1 MKQTISILI
10 VAAIMSSCG
19 NSAENKAIS
28 DAKEVA
34 AAIKQMKPGGIP
46 ATAGGWTMTAKFGGK
61 DWSANYLMPLQASGR
76 IFGDNNGVSIS
87 FPYDRR
93 EMTLGYKNKFSDH
106 NAVDIFTN
114 DDVALWGGYVGWQHL
129 ATARALAAPAAAPS
143 PAIPV
148 SVAAAERRDVPIYL
162 TGLGTVQAF
171 NTVTVKT
178 RVDGELVKVAFTEG
192 QDVKAGD
199 LLAQIDPRPFQA
211 TLDQAAAKKVQDEA
225 NLANAKLD
233 LQRFSDLA
241 TRNFAPKQQVDTQ
254 RATVTQLE
262 AQIRGDQ
269 AAIDSAQTQLDYT
282 TIKSPLTGR
291 TGIRLV
297 DQGNIVHATDA
308 TGLVVVTQLQ
318 PISVVFT
325 LPESELPSV
334 QAALAAG
341 PVRIYAMDRDSDRQ
355 LAEGTIAVLDNQIS
369 QTTGTMRL
377 KGTFPNKDGALWP
390 GEFLNIRLLART
402 APNVVTVPSS
412 ALQRGPNGYY
422 AYVVKPDSTVETR
435 PLKVGQIS
443 DGAAIVDDGMAAGE
457 QVVTAGQYRLQPG
470 ARVEVNSPAAKG

>member
-1 MKQTISILI
+1 MADTLEPARKPFRMRWYLLSGMVIL
-10 VAAIMSSCG
+10 VAVCG
-19 NSAENKAIS
+19 S
-28 DAKEVA
+28 
-34 AAIKQMKPGGIP
+34 
-46 ATAGGWTMTAKFGGK
+46 
-61 DWSANYLMPLQASGR
+61 
-76 IFGDNNGVSIS
+76 
-87 FPYDRR
+87 
-93 EMTLGYKNKFSDH
+93 
-106 NAVDIFTN
+106 
-114 DDVALWGGYVGWQHL
+114 YVGWQHL
-129 ATARALAAPAAAPS
+129 ATPNAVAPPAAAPA
-143 PAIPV
+143 PPIPV

-178 RVDGELVKVAFTEG
+178 RVDGELVKVAFAEG

-211 TLDQAAAKKVQDEA
+211 TLDQAVAKKVQDEA

-241 TRNFAPKQQVDTQ
+241 ARNFTPQQQLDTQ

-262 AQIRGDQ
+262 AQIQGDQ
-269 AAIDSAQTQLDYT
+269 AAIDSAKTQLDYT
-282 TIKSPLTGR
+282 TITSPLTGR

-318 PISVVFT
+318 PISVIFT
-325 LPESELPSV
+325 LPESEL
-334 QAALAAG
+334 AAMQSALKAG
-341 PVRIYAMDRDSDRQ
+341 PVRIFAMSRDDNRQ
-355 LAEGTIAVLDNQIS
+355 LAEGTLAVLDNQIS

-377 KGTFPNKDGALWP
+377 KGTFPNQDGALWP

-402 APNVVTVPSS
+402 SPNVVTVPSG

-422 AYVVKPDSTVETR
+422 AYLVKPDSTVEAR
-435 PLKVGQIS
+435 PLEVGQVSNGI
-443 DGAAIVDDGMAAGE
+443 AVIDDGVVAGE

-470 ARVEVNSPAAKG
+470 ARVQVASTIPSH

>member
-1 MKQTISILI
+1 MTDTLERFQKPGHMHRRHLLAGMAILI
-10 VAAIMSSCG
+10 AA
-19 NSAENKAIS
+19 
-28 DAKEVA
+28 
-34 AAIKQMKPGGIP
+34 
-46 ATAGGWTMTAKFGGK
+46 
-61 DWSANYLMPLQASGR
+61 
-76 IFGDNNGVSIS
+76 
-87 FPYDRR
+87 
-93 EMTLGYKNKFSDH
+93 
-106 NAVDIFTN
+106 
-114 DDVALWGGYVGWQHL
+114 WGGYVGWQHR
-129 ATARALAAPAAAPS
+129 ATAKIAVTTAAAPS

-148 SVAAAERRDVPIYL
+148 SVATAQRRDVPIYL

-211 TLDQAAAKKVQDEA
+211 TYDQALAKKVQDEA

-254 RATVTQLE
+254 RATVAQLE
-262 AQIRGDQ
+262 AQIRGDE
-269 AAIDSAQTQLDYT
+269 AAIDSAKTQLDYT
-282 TIKSPLTGR
+282 TITSPLTGR

-308 TGLVVVTQLQ
+308 NGLVVVTQLQ

-325 LPESELPSV
+325 LPESELASV
-334 QAALAAG
+334 QSALKSG
-341 PVRIYAMDRDSDRQ
+341 PVRIFAMDRDNDRQ
-355 LAEGTIAVLDNQIS
+355 LAEGTIAVLDNQIN
-369 QTTGTMRL
+369 QTTGTMRI

-390 GEFLNIRLLART
+390 GQYLNIRLLTRT
-402 APNVVTVPSS
+402 ASNVVTVPSS
-412 ALQRGPNGYY
+412 VLQRGPNGYY

-435 PLKVGQIS
+435 PLKVGQVS
-443 DGAAIVDDGMAAGE
+443 DGVAIVDDGVAAGE

-470 ARVEVNSPAAKG
+470 ARVAVNSPTAKG

>member
-1 MKQTISILI
+1 MTDLSEPTRQSIYQRRRYLLAGAGML
-10 VAAIMSSCG
+10 AA
-19 NSAENKAIS
+19 
-28 DAKEVA
+28 V
-34 AAIKQMKPGGIP
+34 
-46 ATAGGWTMTAKFGGK
+46 
-61 DWSANYLMPLQASGR
+61 
-76 IFGDNNGVSIS
+76 
-87 FPYDRR
+87 
-93 EMTLGYKNKFSDH
+93 
-106 NAVDIFTN
+106 
-114 DDVALWGGYVGWQHL
+114 WGGYVGWQHH
-129 ATARALAAPAAAPS
+129 ATTNAEAATGSAPAP
-143 PAIPV
+143 PIPV
-148 SVAAAERRDVPIYL
+148 SLAKAQRRDVPIYL

-171 NTVTVKT
+171 NTVTVRT

-211 TLDQAAAKKVQDEA
+211 TYDQAVAKKVQDEA

-254 RATVTQLE
+254 RATVAQLE

-282 TIKSPLTGR
+282 TITSPLNGR

-297 DQGNIVHATDA
+297 DQGNIVHASDA

-325 LPESELPSV
+325 LPEGELPLV
-334 QAALAAG
+334 QSALTAG
-341 PVRIYAMDRDSDRQ
+341 PVRIFAMDRDSDRQ
-355 LAEGTIAVLDNQIS
+355 LAEGTIAVLDNQIT

-390 GEFLNIRLLART
+390 GEFLNIRLLAST

-412 ALQRGPNGYY
+412 ALQRSPNGYY
-422 AYVVKPDSTVETR
+422 AYVVKPDNTAETR
-435 PLKVGQIS
+435 PLKVGQVS
-443 DGAAIVDDGMAAGE
+443 GGVAIVDDGVAAGE

-470 ARVEVNSPAAKG
+470 ARVEASNTIASH

>member
-1 MKQTISILI
+1 MYTPTIGRTSLTERTILAGREVPLGRRRGPLAALPFTGPAVAPKRRTLRIDLRSGTHIAAMTDTLEPFQKPALTHRRYVLAGLSILI
-10 VAAIMSSCG
+10 A
-19 NSAENKAIS
+19 
-28 DAKEVA
+28 
-34 AAIKQMKPGGIP
+34 
-46 ATAGGWTMTAKFGGK
+46 
-61 DWSANYLMPLQASGR
+61 
-76 IFGDNNGVSIS
+76 VS
-87 FPYDRR
+87 
-93 EMTLGYKNKFSDH
+93 
-106 NAVDIFTN
+106 
-114 DDVALWGGYVGWQHL
+114 GGYVGWQHR
-129 ATARALAAPAAAPS
+129 ATANPAAAGVAAPS
-143 PAIPV
+143 PPIPV
-148 SVAAAERRDVPIYL
+148 SAATAQRRDVPIYL

-178 RVDGELVKVAFTEG
+178 RVDGELTKVAFAEG
-192 QDVKAGD
+192 QDVKVGD

-211 TLDQAAAKKVQDEA
+211 AYDQAVAKKVQDEA

-254 RATVTQLE
+254 RASVAQLE
-262 AQIRGDQ
+262 AQIRGDE
-269 AAIDSAQTQLDYT
+269 AAIDSAKTQLDYT
-282 TIKSPLTGR
+282 TITSPLTGR

-318 PISVVFT
+318 PISVLFT

-334 QAALAAG
+334 QSALTSG
-341 PVRIYAMDRDSDRQ
+341 PVRIFAMDRDSDRQ
-355 LAEGTIAVLDNQIS
+355 LAEGTIAVLDNQIA
-369 QTTGTMRL
+369 QTTGTIRI

-402 APNVVTVPSS
+402 EPNVVTVPSS

-443 DGAAIVDDGMAAGE
+443 GGAAIVDGGMAAGE

-470 ARVEVNSPAAKG
+470 ARVAVNSPAAKG

>member
-1 MKQTISILI
+1 
-10 VAAIMSSCG
+10 
-19 NSAENKAIS
+19 
-28 DAKEVA
+28 
-34 AAIKQMKPGGIP
+34 
-46 ATAGGWTMTAKFGGK
+46 
-61 DWSANYLMPLQASGR
+61 
-76 IFGDNNGVSIS
+76 
-87 FPYDRR
+87 
-93 EMTLGYKNKFSDH
+93 
-106 NAVDIFTN
+106 
-114 DDVALWGGYVGWQHL
+114 
-129 ATARALAAPAAAPS
+129 
-143 PAIPV
+143 
-148 SVAAAERRDVPIYL
+148 
-162 TGLGTVQAF
+162 VQAF

-211 TLDQAAAKKVQDEA
+211 AYDQAVAKKVQDKA

-241 TRNFAPKQQVDTQ
+241 TRSFAPKQQVDTQ
-254 RATVTQLE
+254 RAMVAQLK

-297 DQGNIVHATDA
+297 DQGNIVHAADA

-325 LPESELPSV
+325 LPESELASV
-334 QAALAAG
+334 QSALPSG
-341 PVRIYAMDRDSDRQ
+341 PVRILAVSRDDHRQ
-355 LAEGTIAVLDNQIS
+355 LAEGTLTVLDNQIA
-369 QTTGTMRL
+369 QTTGTLRL
-377 KGTFPNKDGALWP
+377 KGTFPNTDRALWP
-390 GEFLNIRLLART
+390 GEFLDIRLLART
-402 APNVVTVPSS
+402 APNVVTMPSS

-443 DGAAIVDDGMAAGE
+443 DGVAIVDDGVAAGDK
-457 QVVTAGQYRLQPG
+457 VVTAGQYRLQSG

>member
-1 MKQTISILI
+1 MTDRLASSQTHARRHRRYLLAGLAMV
-10 VAAIMSSCG
+10 VA
-19 NSAENKAIS
+19 
-28 DAKEVA
+28 
-34 AAIKQMKPGGIP
+34 
-46 ATAGGWTMTAKFGGK
+46 
-61 DWSANYLMPLQASGR
+61 
-76 IFGDNNGVSIS
+76 VS
-87 FPYDRR
+87 
-93 EMTLGYKNKFSDH
+93 
-106 NAVDIFTN
+106 
-114 DDVALWGGYVGWQHL
+114 GGYIGWQHRMTAHAAA
-129 ATARALAAPAAAPS
+129 ATVAAPS

-148 SVAAAERRDVPIYL
+148 SVATAERRDVPIYL

-178 RVDGELVKVAFTEG
+178 RVDGELIKVAFTEG
-192 QDVKAGD
+192 QDVTAGD

-225 NLANAKLD
+225 NLANAKVD

-318 PISVVFT
+318 PISVIFT
-325 LPESELPSV
+325 LPESDLASV
-334 QAALAAG
+334 QSALTSG
-341 PVRIYAMDRDSDRQ
+341 PVRIFAMDRDSDRQ
-355 LAEGTIAVLDNQIS
+355 LAEGTLAVLDNQIN
-369 QTTGTMRL
+369 QTTGTIRI

-402 APNVVTVPSS
+402 APNAVTVPSS

-422 AYVVKPDSTVETR
+422 AYVVKPDNTVETR
-435 PLKVGQIS
+435 SLKVGQIS
-443 DGAAIVDDGMAAGE
+443 DGAAIVDDGLAAGDK
-457 QVVTAGQYRLQPG
+457 VVTAGQYRLQPG
-470 ARVEVNSPAAKG
+470 ARVDVNNPAAKG

>member
-1 MKQTISILI
+1 MI
-10 VAAIMSSCG
+10 VALSGGYIGWHYRAAP
-19 NSAENKAIS
+19 N
-28 DAKEVA
+28 A
-34 AAIKQMKPGGIP
+34 AA
-46 ATAGGWTMTAKFGGK
+46 A
-61 DWSANYLMPLQASGR
+61 
-76 IFGDNNGVSIS
+76 
-87 FPYDRR
+87 
-93 EMTLGYKNKFSDH
+93 TLG
-106 NAVDIFTN
+106 
-114 DDVALWGGYVGWQHL
+114 
-129 ATARALAAPAAAPS
+129 APP

-148 SVAAAERRDVPIYL
+148 SVATAARRDVPIYL

-192 QDVKAGD
+192 QEVKAGD

-282 TIKSPLTGR
+282 TIKSPLSGR

-325 LPESELPSV
+325 LPESDLASV
-334 QAALAAG
+334 QSALMSG
-341 PVRIYAMDRDSDRQ
+341 PVRIFAMDRDSDRQ
-355 LAEGTIAVLDNQIS
+355 LAEGTLAVLDNQIN
-369 QTTGTMRL
+369 QTTGTIRI
-377 KGTFPNKDGALWP
+377 KGTFPNKDGTLWP

-402 APNVVTVPSS
+402 AQNVVTVPSS
-412 ALQRGPNGYY
+412 ALQRGPNDYY

-443 DGAAIVDDGMAAGE
+443 DGAAIVDNGMAAGE

-470 ARVEVNSPAAKG
+470 ARIDANSPAAKG

>member
-1 MKQTISILI
+1 MKCRPRSHIAVMTDTLEPFEKPVRGHRLYLLASLAILI
-10 VAAIMSSCG
+10 AA
-19 NSAENKAIS
+19 
-28 DAKEVA
+28 
-34 AAIKQMKPGGIP
+34 
-46 ATAGGWTMTAKFGGK
+46 
-61 DWSANYLMPLQASGR
+61 
-76 IFGDNNGVSIS
+76 
-87 FPYDRR
+87 
-93 EMTLGYKNKFSDH
+93 
-106 NAVDIFTN
+106 
-114 DDVALWGGYVGWQHL
+114 WGGYVGWQHR
-129 ATARALAAPAAAPS
+129 ATAKIAAAAASAPP

-148 SVAAAERRDVPIYL
+148 SVATTQRRDVPIYL

-199 LLAQIDPRPFQA
+199 LLAQIDTRPFQA
-211 TLDQAAAKKVQDEA
+211 TYDQAVAKKVQDEA

-241 TRNFAPKQQVDTQ
+241 ARNFAPKQQVDTQ
-254 RATVTQLE
+254 RATIAQLE
-262 AQIRGDQ
+262 AQIQGDQ
-269 AAIDSAQTQLDYT
+269 AAIDRAKTQLDYT
-282 TIKSPLTGR
+282 TITSPLTGR

-297 DQGNIVHATDA
+297 DQGNIVHATDT

-325 LPESELPSV
+325 LPESELASV
-334 QAALAAG
+334 QSALKSG
-341 PVRIYAMDRDSDRQ
+341 PVRRIFAMDRDNDKQ
-355 LAEGTIAVLDNQIS
+355 LAEGTIAALDNQIA
-369 QTTGTMRL
+369 QTTGTLRI

-390 GEFLNIRLLART
+390 GEYLNVRLLART

-412 ALQRGPNGYY
+412 ALQRGQNGYY

-435 PLKVGQIS
+435 SLKVGQVS
-443 DGAAIVDDGMAAGE
+443 EGVAMVDDGVAAGE

-470 ARVEVNSPAAKG
+470 ARVAVNSPAAKG

>member
-1 MKQTISILI
+1 MTDTSEPFETPTHGRHWYLLAGIAIL
-10 VAAIMSSCG
+10 AA
-19 NSAENKAIS
+19 
-28 DAKEVA
+28 V
-34 AAIKQMKPGGIP
+34 GGGYGSWQHR
-46 ATAGGWTMTAKFGGK
+46 ATA
-61 DWSANYLMPLQASGR
+61 N
-76 IFGDNNGVSIS
+76 
-87 FPYDRR
+87 
-93 EMTLGYKNKFSDH
+93 
-106 NAVDIFTN
+106 
-114 DDVALWGGYVGWQHL
+114 
-129 ATARALAAPAAAPS
+129 PAATTTSSAPS

-148 SVAAAERRDVPIYL
+148 SVATAERRDVPIYL

-211 TLDQAAAKKVQDEA
+211 AYDQAVAKKVQDEA

-241 TRNFAPKQQVDTQ
+241 TRNFAPQQQVDTQ
-254 RATVTQLE
+254 RAMVSQLE
-262 AQIRGDQ
+262 AQIQGDQ
-269 AAIDSAQTQLDYT
+269 AAIDSAKTQLDYT
-282 TIKSPLTGR
+282 TITSPLSGR

-308 TGLVVVTQLQ
+308 IGLVVVTQLQ
-318 PISVVFT
+318 PISVIFT

-334 QAALAAG
+334 HAALAAG
-341 PVRIYAMDRDSDRQ
+341 PVRIFAMDRDSDRQ
-355 LAEGTIAVLDNQIS
+355 LAEGTLAVLDNQIA
-369 QTTGTMRL
+369 QTTGTLRL

-390 GEFLNIRLLART
+390 GEFLNVRLLART

-412 ALQRGPNGYY
+412 TLQRGPNGYY
-422 AYVVKPDSTVETR
+422 AYVVKPDNTAEIR

-443 DGAAIVDDGMAAGE
+443 DGVAIIDDGVAAGE
-457 QVVTAGQYRLQPG
+457 RVVTAGQYRLQPG
-470 ARVEVNSPAAKG
+470 ARVQARNTAASH

>member
-1 MKQTISILI
+1 MQRPRVSLLTTIAPKRRTPRMDLRLGSHIAAMSATLEPSQKSIHRRRRYLLVGI
-10 VAAIMSSCG
+10 AILAALLAG
-19 NSAENKAIS
+19 YVGPQHHATA
-28 DAKEVA
+28 DVA
-34 AAIKQMKPGGIP
+34 AA
-46 ATAGGWTMTAKFGGK
+46 TAPT
-61 DWSANYLMPLQASGR
+61 
-76 IFGDNNGVSIS
+76 
-87 FPYDRR
+87 
-93 EMTLGYKNKFSDH
+93 
-106 NAVDIFTN
+106 
-114 DDVALWGGYVGWQHL
+114 
-129 ATARALAAPAAAPS
+129 PAA
-143 PAIPV
+143 AIPV
-148 SVAAAERRDVPIYL
+148 SVATAERRDVPIYL

-211 TLDQAAAKKVQDEA
+211 AYDQAVAKKVQDEA

-233 LQRFSDLA
+233 LQRFADLA

-254 RATVTQLE
+254 RASVAQLE
-262 AQIRGDQ
+262 AQIQGDE
-269 AAIDSAQTQLDYT
+269 AAIDSVKTQLDYT
-282 TIKSPLTGR
+282 TIASPITGR

-318 PISVVFT
+318 PISVIFT
-325 LPESELPSV
+325 LPESELTAV
-334 QAALAAG
+334 QSALKAG
-341 PVRIYAMDRDSDRQ
+341 PVHIFAMSRDDNRQ
-355 LAEGTIAVLDNQIS
+355 LAEGTLAVLDNQIS

-402 APNVVTVPSS
+402 APNVVTVPPG
-412 ALQRGPNGYY
+412 ALQRGPDGYY
-422 AYVVKPDSTVETR
+422 AYIVKSDSTVETR
-435 PLKVGQIS
+435 PLKVGQVS
-443 DGAAIVDDGMAAGE
+443 DGVAIVDDGIAAGD

-470 ARVEVNSPAAKG
+470 ARVEVNSPATKG

>member
-1 MKQTISILI
+1 MTDTLEPSPKPVHGRWHML
-10 VAAIMSSCG
+10 VAA
-19 NSAENKAIS
+19 
-28 DAKEVA
+28 
-34 AAIKQMKPGGIP
+34 GI
-46 ATAGGWTMTAKFGGK
+46 
-61 DWSANYLMPLQASGR
+61 LL
-76 IFGDNNGVSIS
+76 
-87 FPYDRR
+87 
-93 EMTLGYKNKFSDH
+93 
-106 NAVDIFTN
+106 
-114 DDVALWGGYVGWQHL
+114 ALWGSYVGWQHL
-129 ATARALAAPAAAPS
+129 ARAHAVAPPAAAAL

-148 SVAAAERRDVPIYL
+148 SVATAERRDVPIYL

-178 RVDGELVKVAFTEG
+178 RVDGELVKVAFAEG

-254 RATVTQLE
+254 RASVAQLE

-325 LPESELPSV
+325 LPESELGSV
-334 QAALAAG
+334 QSALAAG
-341 PVRIYAMDRDSDRQ
+341 PVRIFAMDRDNDQQ
-355 LAEGTIAVLDNQIS
+355 LAEGTIAVLDNQIA
-369 QTTGTMRL
+369 QTTGTMRI
-377 KGTFPNKDGALWP
+377 KGTFPNNDGALWP

-402 APNVVTVPSS
+402 ALNAVTVPSS

-422 AYVVKPDSTVETR
+422 AYVRRPDSTVETR

-443 DGAAIVDDGMAAGE
+443 DGVAIVDDGVAAGD